1 MKIEILYVTGCPHH
15 RPAVERIREA
25 LAAERWDAEIQ
36 EILVRD
42 PAMAEA
48 LQFPGS
54 PTIRINGRDVECNK
68 EAEGRPALSCRLYRG
83 GSEGLPSLG
92 AIRSALREAALEKDD
107 L

>member
-1 MKIEILYVTGCPHH
+1 MKIEILYVAGCPHH

-25 LAAERWDAEIQ
+25 LAAEGRDAEIR
-36 EILVRD
+36 EIVVRD

-48 LQFPGS
+48 LRFPGS
-54 PTIRINGRDVECNK
+54 PTIRVNGRDVERNK
-68 EAEGRPALSCRLYRG
+68 DAEARPALSCRLYRG
-83 GSEGLPSLG
+83 GDEGLPSSG